1 MKERRRSVK
10 HYRIHLQES
19 PGATPAARG
28 TIGPEVGAILEGLK
42 EWVVGVV
49 GAWGYPGI
57 FLLMIAEAVVFLI
70 PSEVV
75 MPAAGLLVAEG
86 RLSLI
91 PAAVVGTLGSVAGA
105 WIFYFVGATGG
116 RPLLLRYGRWFFI
129 KPADIARAE
138 QWFER
143 HGNAAVFF
151 SRMVPV
157 VRTLVSLPAGV
168 ARMPLLRFTAYTFL
182 GALPW
187 TLALAAAG
195 LGLGRNWERILPY
208 FDVATYLIAAVV
220 LVAVVRWIY
229 LRARRSS
236 PARD

>member
-1 MKERRRSVK
+1 MSSEAPVPAPRPEYDRS
-10 HYRIHLQES
+10 
-19 PGATPAARG
+19 T
-28 TIGPEVGAILEGLK
+28 VGAILEGLK

-49 GAWGYPGI
+49 GAWGYGGI
-57 FLLMIAEAVVFLI
+57 FFLMIAEAVVFLV

-75 MPAAGLLVAEG
+75 MPAAGLLVSEG
-86 RLSLI
+86 ELSLF
-91 PAAVVGTLGSVAGA
+91 PAAVVGTLGSVVGA
-105 WIFYFVGATGG
+105 WIFYFVGAAGG
-116 RPLLLRYGRWFFI
+116 RPLLLRYGRWIFI

-138 QWFER
+138 QWFEQ

-187 TLALAAAG
+187 TLALAAVG
-195 LGLGRNWERILPY
+195 LALGRNWERILPY
-208 FDVATYLIAAVV
+208 FDVATYVVAALVV
-220 LVAVVRWIY
+220 VVVVWWIY
-229 LRARRSS
+229 IRARRR
-236 PARD
+236 ARAQD